1 MSNRILCYQ
10 YLWKIHAAIVENS
23 TTADGSKGYSDL
35 CIPDLE
41 ADKDDC
47 FAMSILR
54 IWNNDPNVI
63 NNLSSDK
70 ISEDL
75 TRELR
80 DAGTLFKRVLSNV
93 TYDADGRVATVGALL
108 NIWLIK
114 FNDESDAAEKAFDS
128 VAEDWENS
136 FIDIV
141 IGSNSPAGKP
151 EGTSIFSQAEKSF
164 YDEIDDS
171 INSNLTIL
179 FIGSGLIFLY
189 IAVVLGRF
197 NCVEQRVLLSILGL
211 AVIGFGVACSFGMAF
226 YVGLFFAPHLHPII
240 PFLLLGIG
248 VDNMFII
255 VQALDNL
262 KSGPTKPPVDR
273 RIALAMKHAGV
284 SITVTS
290 ITNMSVFLI
299 GSTSVSR
306 TGDRAVARS

>member
-1 MSNRILCYQ
+1 M
-10 YLWKIHAAIVENS
+10 WKIHAAIADNS

-35 CIPDLE
+35 CVPDLE
-41 ADKDDC
+41 TAKEDDC

-54 IWNNDPNVI
+54 LWNNDPDVI
-63 NNLSSDK
+63 NNLSRDK
-70 ISEDL
+70 ISDDL

-80 DAGTLFKRVLSNV
+80 NAGTLFRRVLSNV
-93 TYDADGRVATVGALL
+93 TYDADGRVATVGALF

-114 FNDESDAAEKAFDS
+114 FNDESVTGEKASDP

-136 FIDIV
+136 FINVV
-141 IGSNSPAGKP
+141 IDSDNPALKP
-151 EGTSIFSQAEKSF
+151 EGTSIYYSSEKSF
-164 YDEIDDS
+164 LDEIDAS
-171 INSNLTIL
+171 INDNLIIL
-179 FIGSGLIFLY
+179 FIGSALIFLY
-189 IAVVLGRF
+189 IAMVLGRF
-197 NCVEQRVLLSILGL
+197 NSVEQRVLLSVLGL
-211 AVIGFGVACSFGMAF
+211 TVIGFGVASSFGMAF

-262 KSGPTKPPVDR
+262 KSGPTKLLVDR
-273 RIALAMKHAGV
+273 RIAQAMKHAGV

-299 GSTSVSR
+299 GSTSVSKN
-306 TGDRAVARS
+306 